1 MENTLIKFSDRKD
14 GEVPMETKEN
24 KSTMPT
30 KEQIAKLQEDERRQQ
45 IKQFATE
52 LKGVLQLFNPEKIPN
67 RTTTTYSRETLRTY
81 LRNPATEANNK
92 NLRKLSNYL
101 YTISHVY
108 RRMIRFKAH
117 QMNCKVWSAYPIVSM
132 LEENDEESILKE
144 YERTVNIV
152 TNMNMKSQIQKMNL
166 LAWKNGVSYGF
177 CYGDPEGEGSFY
189 IHPLD
194 PDYCKIS
201 CASFDNGVLGFLF
214 DMSYFRGNEDQ
225 LEYYDDE
232 FTKLYNEFQRDNIK
246 WKQLPIERTFCLKVD
261 LDNLDYSIPPLSG
274 LMEQVISVTDLQAAQ
289 DEIDSLANYKMIWG
303 KLDTISGS
311 KNPDDF
317 TVDLDLALSFMR
329 KINEALPDNVAYA
342 LSPLDLDVIE
352 FKDNDA
358 SDVNVLSKA
367 YSNLIEANGSIILNS
382 NKITNSQSFKLALKA
397 ECEDAMSLTPQL
409 NAWLKFYLK
418 YNHNIETIAVEY
430 SDISPYFMDDE
441 IDKMTKLAGLGLPV
455 KTKLAAMAGA
465 NPQESFGMDFLER
478 QLLKLGTE
486 RWNNPLISSNTQS
499 NTTGEEGAPTKEDG
513 ELTDEGEATRD
524 GNKNDN

>member
-1 MENTLIKFSDRKD
+1 
-14 GEVPMETKEN
+14 METKE
-24 KSTMPT
+24 
-30 KEQIAKLQEDERRQQ
+30 QIEKLQEEEKRTQ

-52 LKGVLQLFNPEKIPN
+52 LRNVLQLFNPEKIPT
-67 RTTTTYSRETLRTY
+67 RTTTTYNRETLRTY
-81 LRNPATEANNK
+81 LRNPATDANNK
-92 NLRKLSNYL
+92 SLRKLSNYL

-117 QMNCKVWSAYPIVSM
+117 QMNCKTWSAYPIVSM
-132 LEENDEESILKE
+132 FEENDEESILRE
-144 YERTVNIV
+144 YERVVNIV
-152 TNMNMKSQIQKMNL
+152 TAMNMKSQILKMNL
-166 LAWKNGVSYGF
+166 LAWKHGVAYGYT
-177 CYGDPEGEGSFY
+177 YGDPESDGSFY

-201 CASFDNGVLGFLF
+201 CASFDGGVLGFLF
-214 DMSYFRGNEDQ
+214 DMSFFRGNEEQ
-225 LEYYDDE
+225 LEYYDE
-232 FTKLYNEFQRDNIK
+232 AFTSLYNEYQRDNVR
-246 WKQLPIERTFCLKVD
+246 WKQLPIEREFCLKVD
-261 LDNLDYSIPPLSG
+261 PDNLDYSIPPLSG

-289 DEIDSLANYKMIWG
+289 DEIDSLANYKMVWG
-303 KLDTISGS
+303 KLETIAGS

-342 LSPLDLDVIE
+342 LSPLELDVID

-358 SDVNVLSKA
+358 SDINVLSKA

-418 YNHNIETIAVEY
+418 YNHNVETVAVEY

-441 IDKMTKLAGLGLPV
+441 IEKMTKLAGLGLPV
-455 KTKLAAMAGA
+455 KTELAAMVGS
-465 NPQESFGMDFLER
+465 NPQKSFGMDFLER

-486 RWNNPLISSNTQS
+486 RWNNPLVSSNTQS
-499 NTTGEEGAPTKEDG
+499 GVNSEGGAPEKSEG
-513 ELTDEGEATRD
+513 ELSDEGLEDRD
-524 GNKNDN
+524 QNKNDN

>member
-1 MENTLIKFSDRKD
+1 
-14 GEVPMETKEN
+14 METKEKN
-24 KSTMPT
+24 SKLPT

-52 LKGVLQLFNPEKIPN
+52 LKNVLQLFNPEKIPN
-67 RTTTTYSRETLRTY
+67 KTTTTYSRETLRTY
-81 LRNPATEANNK
+81 LRNPATEVNNK

-117 QMNCKVWSAYPIVSM
+117 QMNCKTWSAYPIVSM
-132 LEENDEESILKE
+132 LEENDEESILRE
-144 YERTVNIV
+144 YERVVNIV
-152 TNMNMKSQIQKMNL
+152 SNMKMESQIFKMML
-166 LAWKNGVSYGF
+166 QAWKNGVTYGYV
-177 CYGDPEGEGSFY
+177 YGDPEGEGSFY

-232 FTKLYNEFQRDNIK
+232 FTSLYNEYQRDNIR
-246 WKQLPIERTFCLKVD
+246 WKQLPIERTFCIKID
-261 LDNLDYSIPPLSG
+261 MDNLDYAIPPLSG

-289 DEIDSLANYKMIWG
+289 DEIDNLSNYKMVWG

-317 TVDLDLALSFMR
+317 AVDLDLALSFMR

-397 ECEDAMSLTPQL
+397 ECEDAMSPTTQL

-418 YNHNIETIAVEY
+418 YNHNNETIAVEY
-430 SDISPYFMDDE
+430 SDVSPYFMDDE
-441 IDKMTKLAGLGLPV
+441 IEKMTKIAGFSVPV
-455 KTKLAAMAGA
+455 KIKLASMVGI
-465 NPQESFGMDFLER
+465 NPQAQEGYDFLER
-478 QLLKLGTE
+478 RLLKLGIE
-486 RWNNPLISSNTQS
+486 RWTNPLVSSNTQS
-499 NTTGEEGAPTKEDG
+499 SVNNEGGRPTAEETGEG
-513 ELTDEGEATRD
+513 LTDEGEATRD
-524 GNKNDN
+524 GGKNDN

>member
-1 MENTLIKFSDRKD
+1 
-14 GEVPMETKEN
+14 MET
-24 KSTMPT
+24 S
-30 KEQIAKLQEDERRQQ
+30 EQIARLQEDEQQ
-45 IKQFATE
+45 RKIKQFAEE
-52 LKGVLQLFNPEKIPN
+52 LKNVLQLFDPEKIPN

-108 RRMIRFKAH
+108 RRMIRFKAR
-117 QMNCKVWSAYPIVSM
+117 QMNCKTWTAYPIISM
-132 LEENDEESILKE
+132 VEENDEESILKE
-144 YERTVNIV
+144 YERVVNIV
-152 TNMNMKSQIQKMNL
+152 SNMKMESQIFKMML
-166 LAWKNGVSYGF
+166 QAWKNGVTYGF
-177 CYGDPEGEGSFY
+177 VYGDPEGEGSFY

-214 DMSYFRGNEDQ
+214 DMSFFRGNEDQ
-225 LEYYDDE
+225 LEFYDE
-232 FTKLYNEFQRDNIK
+232 VFTSLYNEYQRDNIR
-246 WKQLPIERTFCLKVD
+246 WKQLPIERTFCIKID
-261 LDNLDYSIPPLSG
+261 LDNLDYAIPPLSG

-289 DEIDSLANYKMIWG
+289 DEIDSLANYKMVWG

-342 LSPLDLDVIE
+342 LSPLVLDVID

-358 SDVNVLSKA
+358 SDINVLSKA

-397 ECEDAMSLTPQL
+397 ECEDAMGPTTQL
-409 NAWLKFYLK
+409 NAWLKLYLK
-418 YNHNIETIAVEY
+418 YNHNVETVAAEY

-441 IDKMTKLAGLGLPV
+441 IEKMTKLAGLGLPV
-455 KTKLAAMAGA
+455 KTELAAMARA
-465 NPQESFGMDFLER
+465 NPQKSFGMDFLER
-478 QLLKLGTE
+478 QLLKLGIDK
-486 RWNNPLISSNTQS
+486 WNNPLVSSNTQS
-499 NTTGEEGAPTKEDG
+499 SVDNEDGAPKKEDG
-513 ELTDEGEATRD
+513 DLTDEGEASRD
-524 GNKNDN
+524 KDTNLK

>member
-1 MENTLIKFSDRKD
+1 ME
-14 GEVPMETKEN
+14 
-24 KSTMPT
+24 T
-30 KEQIAKLQEDERRQQ
+30 KEQIAKLQEDEKRQQ
-45 IKQFATE
+45 IKQFAEE
-52 LKGVLQLFNPEKIPN
+52 LKNVLQLFDPEKIPN

-81 LRNPATEANNK
+81 LRNPATDANNK
-92 NLRKLSNYL
+92 SLRKLSNYL

-117 QMNCKVWSAYPIVSM
+117 QMNCKTWSAYPIVSM
-132 LEENDEESILKE
+132 FEENDEESVLKE
-144 YERTVNIV
+144 YERVVNIV
-152 TNMNMKSQIQKMNL
+152 TAMNMKSQILKMNL
-166 LAWKNGVSYGF
+166 LAWKHGVAYGYT
-177 CYGDPEGEGSFY
+177 YGDPESDGSFY

-214 DMSYFRGNEDQ
+214 DMSFFRGNEEQ
-225 LEYYDDE
+225 LEYYDE
-232 FTKLYNEFQRDNIK
+232 AFTSLYNEYQRDNIR

-261 LDNLDYSIPPLSG
+261 LDNLDYAIPPLSG

-311 KNPDDF
+311 KNPNDF

-329 KINEALPDNVAYA
+329 KVNEALPDNVAYA

-382 NKITNSQSFKLALKA
+382 NKITNSASFKLALKA
-397 ECEDAMSLTPQL
+397 ECEDAMSLTSQL

-418 YNHNIETIAVEY
+418 YNYNVETIAVEY

-455 KTKLAAMAGA
+455 KTELAAMVGA
-465 NPQESFGMDFLER
+465 NPQKSFGMDFLER

-486 RWNNPLISSNTQS
+486 RWINPLVSANTQS
-499 NTTGEEGAPTKEDG
+499 GVNSDGGAPEKSEG
-513 ELTDEGEATRD
+513 ELSDEGLEDRD
-524 GNKNDN
+524 QNKNDN

>member
-1 MENTLIKFSDRKD
+1 ME
-14 GEVPMETKEN
+14 
-24 KSTMPT
+24 T
-30 KEQIAKLQEDERRQQ
+30 KEQIAALQEDERRQQ

-52 LKGVLQLFNPEKIPN
+52 LQNVLQLFNPEKIPN

-81 LRNPATEANNK
+81 LRNPATDANNK
-92 NLRKLSNYL
+92 SLRKLSNYL

-117 QMNCKVWSAYPIVSM
+117 QMNCKTWSAYPIVSM
-132 LEENDEESILKE
+132 FEENDEESILKE
-144 YERTVNIV
+144 YERAVNIV
-152 TNMNMKSQIQKMNL
+152 TTMNMRSQILKMNL
-166 LAWKNGVSYGF
+166 LSWKHGVSYGYV
-177 CYGDPEGEGSFY
+177 YGDPEGDGSFY

-214 DMSYFRGNEDQ
+214 DMSFFRGNEEQ
-225 LEYYDDE
+225 LEYYDE
-232 FTKLYNEFQRDNIK
+232 AFTSLYNEYQRDNIR
-246 WKQLPIERTFCLKVD
+246 WKQLPIEREFCLKVD

-382 NKITNSQSFKLALKA
+382 NKITNSASFKLALKA

-418 YNHNIETIAVEY
+418 YNHNVETVVVEY
-430 SDISPYFMDDE
+430 SDVSPYFMDDE
-441 IDKMTKLAGLGLPV
+441 IEKMTKLAGLGLPV
-455 KTKLAAMAGA
+455 KTELAAMVGS
-465 NPQESFGMDFLER
+465 NPQKSFGMDFLER

-486 RWNNPLISSNTQS
+486 RWTNPLVSANTQS
-499 NTTGEEGAPTKEDG
+499 GVNSDGGAPEKNEGD
-513 ELTDEGEATRD
+513 LSDEGLEDRD
-524 GNKNDN
+524 QNKNDN

>member
-1 MENTLIKFSDRKD
+1 
-14 GEVPMETKEN
+14 METQ
-24 KSTMPT
+24 
-30 KEQIAKLQEDERRQQ
+30 EQILKLQEDERRQQ

-52 LKGVLQLFNPEKIPN
+52 LKNVLQLFDPEKIPN

-92 NLRKLSNYL
+92 SLRKLSNYL

-108 RRMIRFKAH
+108 RRMIRFKAR
-117 QMNCKVWSAYPIVSM
+117 QMNCKTWSAYPIVSM
-132 LEENDEESILKE
+132 IEENDEEAILGE
-144 YERTVNIV
+144 YERVVNIV
-152 TNMNMKSQIQKMNL
+152 SNMRMETQIFKMML
-166 LAWKNGVSYGF
+166 QAWKNGVTYGYI
-177 CYGDPEGEGSFY
+177 YGDPEGEGSFY

-214 DMSYFRGNEDQ
+214 DMSFFRGNEEQ

-232 FTKLYNEFQRDNIK
+232 FTSLYNEYQRDNIR
-246 WKQLPIERTFCLKVD
+246 WKQLPIERTFCIKID
-261 LDNLDYSIPPLSG
+261 MDNLDYSIPPLSG

-367 YSNLIEANGSIILNS
+367 YTNLIEANGSIILNS

-397 ECEDAMSLTPQL
+397 ECEDAMGPTTQL

-418 YNHNIETIAVEY
+418 YNHNVETIAVEY

-441 IDKMTKLAGLGLPV
+441 IEKMTKLAGLGLPV
-455 KTKLAAMAGA
+455 KTELAAMVRA
-465 NPQESFGMDFLER
+465 NPQKSFGMDFLER

-486 RWNNPLISSNTQS
+486 RWINPLVSSNTQS
-499 NTTGEEGAPTKEDG
+499 GLDSDGGAPEKPES
-513 ELTDEGEATRD
+513 ELGDEGLEDRD
-524 GNKNDN
+524 QNKNDN

>member
-1 MENTLIKFSDRKD
+1 
-14 GEVPMETKEN
+14 VETKD
-24 KSTMPT
+24 
-30 KEQIAKLQEDERRQQ
+30 QIARLQEDERRQK
-45 IKQFATE
+45 IKQFAAE
-52 LKGVLQLFNPEKIPN
+52 LKNVLQLFDPEKIPN
-67 RTTTTYSRETLRTY
+67 RTTSTYSRETLRTY
-81 LRNPATEANNK
+81 LRNPATDANNK

-101 YTISHVY
+101 YTISHTY
-108 RRMIRFKAH
+108 RRMVRFKAR

-152 TNMNMKSQIQKMNL
+152 SNMKMETQIFKMML
-166 LAWKNGVSYGF
+166 QAWKNGVTYGYI
-177 CYGDPEGEGSFY
+177 YGNPEDEGTFY

-214 DMSYFRGNEDQ
+214 DMSFFRGNEEQ
-225 LEYYDDE
+225 LEFYDKE
-232 FTKLYNEFQRDNIK
+232 FTSLYNEYQRDNIR
-246 WKQLPIERTFCLKVD
+246 WKQLPIERTFCIKID
-261 LDNLDYSIPPLSG
+261 MDNIDYAIPPLSG
-274 LMEQVISVTDLQAAQ
+274 LMEQVISLTDLQAAQ
-289 DEIDSLANYKMIWG
+289 DEIDSLANYKMVWG

-317 TVDLDLALSFMR
+317 AVDLDLALSFMK

-382 NKITNSQSFKLALKA
+382 NKISNSHSFKLALKA
-397 ECEDAMSLTPQL
+397 ECEDAMGPTTQL

-418 YNHNIETIAVEY
+418 YNHDVETVVVEY

-441 IDKMTKLAGLGLPV
+441 IEKMTKLAGLGLPV
-455 KTKLAAMAGA
+455 KTELAAMARA
-465 NPQESFGMDFLER
+465 NPQKSFGMDFLER

-486 RWNNPLISSNTQS
+486 KWNNPLVSSNTQS
-499 NTTGEEGAPTKEDG
+499 SVNNEGGAPEKSEG
-513 ELTDEGEATRD
+513 ELSDEGLEDRD
-524 GNKNDN
+524 QNKNDN

>member
-1 MENTLIKFSDRKD
+1 
-14 GEVPMETKEN
+14 METQEK
-24 KSTMPT
+24 
-30 KEQIAKLQEDERRQQ
+30 IVKLQEEERREQ

-52 LKGVLQLFNPEKIPN
+52 LKNVLQLFDPEKIPN

-81 LRNPATEANNK
+81 LRNPATDANNK
-92 NLRKLSNYL
+92 SLRKLSNYL

-108 RRMIRFKAH
+108 RRMIRFKAR
-117 QMNCKVWSAYPIVSM
+117 QMNCKTWSAYPIVSM
-132 LEENDEESILKE
+132 IEENDEEAILGE
-144 YERTVNIV
+144 YERVVNIV
-152 TNMNMKSQIQKMNL
+152 SNMRMETQIFKMML
-166 LAWKNGVSYGF
+166 QAWKNGVTYGYI
-177 CYGDPEGEGSFY
+177 YGDPEGEGSFY

-214 DMSYFRGNEDQ
+214 DMSFFRGNEEQ

-232 FTKLYNEFQRDNIK
+232 FTSLYNEYQRDNIR
-246 WKQLPIERTFCLKVD
+246 WKQLPIERTFCIKID
-261 LDNLDYSIPPLSG
+261 MDNLDYSIPPLSG

-317 TVDLDLALSFMR
+317 TVDLDLALSFMK

-367 YSNLIEANGSIILNS
+367 YTNLIEANGSIILNS

-397 ECEDAMSLTPQL
+397 ECEDAMGPTTQL

-418 YNHNIETIAVEY
+418 YNHNVETIAVEY

-441 IDKMTKLAGLGLPV
+441 IEKMTKLAGLGLPV
-455 KTKLAAMAGA
+455 KTELAAMVRA
-465 NPQESFGMDFLER
+465 NPQKSFGMDFLER

-486 RWNNPLISSNTQS
+486 RWINHLVSSNTQS
-499 NTTGEEGAPTKEDG
+499 GLNSEGGAPEKSES
-513 ELTDEGEATRD
+513 ELGDEGLEDRD
-524 GNKNDN
+524 QNKNDN